1 MWINRM
7 LMMIKNSR
15 RERIA
20 SRAREEEIMCEKD
33 KGLATQTCVLSYS
46 SYLLSLIREY

>member
-20 SRAREEEIMCEKD
+20 SRAREEEIGDE
-33 KGLATQTCVLSYS
+33 KGLKRTRAWQLRHAY
-46 SYLLSLIREY
+46 YLILRTYYR